1 MDAIIATT
9 VARPRMYALLLGV
22 FPVLG
27 VTKAL
32 IGIYGVMSSTVS
44 QRIRE
49 LGIRMAL
56 RARPAMVLGLVL
68 RHSLM
73 LTFVGVALGLLG
85 TATLSEALETMLFEL
100 EPLDPVTFASV
111 ALLFVVFAALAAYVP
126 ARRATLV
133 DPLVGL
139 RTE

>member
-100 EPLDPVTFASV
+100 EPLDPVTFAGV

>member
-1 MDAIIATT
+1 
-9 VARPRMYALLLGV
+9 PRMYALLLGV

-100 EPLDPVTFASV
+100 EPLDPATFSGV
-111 ALLFVVFAALAAYVP
+111 RRVF
-126 ARRATLV
+126 
-133 DPLVGL
+133 
-139 RTE
+139 